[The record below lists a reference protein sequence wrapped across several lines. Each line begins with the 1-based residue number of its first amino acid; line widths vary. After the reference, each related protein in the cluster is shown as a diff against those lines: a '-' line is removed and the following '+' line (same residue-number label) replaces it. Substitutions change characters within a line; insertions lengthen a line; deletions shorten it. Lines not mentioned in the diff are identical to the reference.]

1 MLELKNCAKF
11 EIAKHCCDEELSFRI
26 RNRRNRLLGLWAA
39 ARLGMS
45 GETADAFAKW
55 VVSKGIDQPREQL
68 LAGGIGDNA
77 AASGVVL
84 DEGMIRAEM
93 DRLWQVAAMEYPAT
107 ERPSQPR
114 AA

>member
-11 EIAKHCCDEELSFRI
+11 EIAKHCFDEELSFRI

-39 ARLGMS
+39 ARLGIT
-45 GETADAFAKW
+45 GGTADAFAKW
-55 VVSKGIDQPREQL
+55 VVSKGIDHPSDQL
-68 LAGGIGDNA
+68 LMRRIVDTA

-84 DEGMIRAEM
+84 AEGVIRGEM
-93 DRLWQVAAMEYPAT
+93 DHLWRIAAMEYAAT
-107 ERPSQPR
+107 EQLSQQR